1 MRKIEILLLSFSC
14 LGFLMFILNY
24 PFGSIILILSLL
36 SLSSIYFFLGFW
48 LFHHHRFGL
57 IFNKKSS
64 FAKVIGRIATGIG
77 ISIVILGI
85 MFKLFRWPF
94 ANQNLMIGLCF
105 CTLIMILSL
114 IMFIAKK
121 DIFYKTI
128 AIRTVFYVLI
138 GLLLLLLPS
147 YTFIK
152 IKYRDYPKY
161 IEVVKK
167 LEADPNNILLQQEE
181 EKEYNKMKSRQ

>member
-1 MRKIEILLLSFSC
+1 
-14 LGFLMFILNY
+14 
-24 PFGSIILILSLL
+24 
-36 SLSSIYFFLGFW
+36 
-48 LFHHHRFGL
+48 
-57 IFNKKSS
+57 
-64 FAKVIGRIATGIG
+64 
-77 ISIVILGI
+77 
-85 MFKLFRWPF
+85 
-94 ANQNLMIGLCF
+94 
-105 CTLIMILSL
+105 
-114 IMFIAKK
+114 MFIAKK